1 MSRRSERLRKRI
13 ARDDGSSDAL
23 GMALIAPAAIA
34 LAIAVLFI
42 SRGVDTRATAQSAA
56 EAAAQAA
63 AQERSLG
70 AAQGAAQQI
79 GNAML
84 IDITTCANPSV
95 STSTQSGFVAGG
107 TVTVTVTCNRRV
119 DDLGLIVPT
128 GSNSATF
135 TAFAVIDTFRAVD
148 P

>member
-1 MSRRSERLRKRI
+1 MTARRKRPLQR
-13 ARDDGSSDAL
+13 AAGDDGSSDAL

-34 LAIAVLFI
+34 LAVAVLFI
-42 SRGVDTRATAQSAA
+42 SRGVDTRATAQTAA

-70 AAQGAAQQI
+70 AASGAAQQI
-79 GNAML
+79 GSAML
-84 IDITTCANPSV
+84 VDVTTCANPTV

-107 TVTVTVTCNRRV
+107 TVTVTVTCNRSV
-119 DDLGLIVPT
+119 DDLGLIAPT
-128 GSNSATF
+128 GSNGATF
-135 TAFAVIDTFRAVD
+135 TAYAVIDTFRAVD

>member
-1 MSRRSERLRKRI
+1 MTRRMQRRPGRLRH
-13 ARDDGSSDAL
+13 DDGSSDAL
-23 GMALIAPAAIA
+23 GMALIAPAAIG
-34 LAIAVLFI
+34 LAIAVLFV

-70 AAQGAAQQI
+70 AAVIAAQI
-79 GNAML
+79 VGDAML
-84 IDITTCANPSV
+84 ID
-95 STSTQSGFVAGG
+95 TSTCENPNVTTATESGFVAGG
-107 TVTVTVTCNRRV
+107 TVVVTVTCNRRV
-119 DDLGLIVPT
+119 DDLGVIGPT
-128 GSNSATF
+128 GNNEASY

>member
-1 MSRRSERLRKRI
+1 MRSRAERARRRVE
-13 ARDDGSSDAL
+13 RDDGSSDAL

-63 AQERSLG
+63 AQERNLG
-70 AAQGAAQQI
+70 AASGAAQQI

-84 IDITTCANPSV
+84 VDVTTCANPSV

-107 TVTVTVTCNRRV
+107 TVTVTVTCNRNV

-128 GSNSATF
+128 GSNGATF
-135 TAFAVIDTFRAVD
+135 TAYAVIDTFRAVD